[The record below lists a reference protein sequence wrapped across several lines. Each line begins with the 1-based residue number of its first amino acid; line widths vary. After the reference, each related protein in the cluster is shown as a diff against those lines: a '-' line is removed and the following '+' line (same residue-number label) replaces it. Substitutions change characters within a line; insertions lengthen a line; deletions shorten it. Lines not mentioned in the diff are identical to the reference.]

1 MTMASTSTAR
11 TMGTRRK
18 ESRVMGTRRRFT
30 RGLMVS
36 KRSGGG
42 TTSGGSSGGL
52 TTTLRA
58 RKSPSETA
66 PEGYQRF
73 DVERTLSLGIVDAR
87 TAVGDGRGREATSA
101 RAWTREPSNFI
112 AVVFGVADARE
123 REEVGERGGRMFD
136 VTVRPRELFGWE
148 ITPEFVIEAIPED
161 SAGRVDGRARLVGTE
176 LKFAGDPER
185 LPPGFRTMGVWA
197 NIDAR
202 IDVDEAASTEEVT
215 VVRTEVRVRIAAEIP
230 RLLRALPGFSSA
242 GVMAIA
248 KSIDIVG
255 GGINE
260 ATQATYDAW
269 ASARGA
275 TPRSKN

>member
-1 MTMASTSTAR
+1 MMASKRGGTGGRGGPTST
-11 TMGTRRK
+11 TRA
-18 ESRVMGTRRRFT
+18 
-30 RGLMVS
+30 
-36 KRSGGG
+36 
-42 TTSGGSSGGL
+42 
-52 TTTLRA
+52 RA
-58 RKSPSETA
+58 RKSPGETP

-87 TAVGDGRGREATSA
+87 AEDGCGREATSA

-123 REEVGERGGRMFD
+123 REEVGEMGGRMFD

-176 LKFAGDPER
+176 LKFAGNPER

-269 ASARGA
+269 ASKRGA

>member
-1 MTMASTSTAR
+1 M
-11 TMGTRRK
+11 
-18 ESRVMGTRRRFT
+18 
-30 RGLMVS
+30 
-36 KRSGGG
+36 
-42 TTSGGSSGGL
+42 
-52 TTTLRA
+52 RA
-58 RKSPSETA
+58 RKSPSETP

-87 TAVGDGRGREATSA
+87 TVGDGCGREATSA

-112 AVVFGVADARE
+112 AVVFGMADARE